1 MAWATDATDVID
13 ATGATVA
20 TVATCT
26 DATTTKVLDSFSQR
40 IHRVV
45 TLTFLKLI
53 GSPFR
58 FRPFDLIYAPPKAGI

>member
-1 MAWATDATDVID
+1 MLLVLL
-13 ATGATVA
+13 VLLLLLLLH
-20 TVATCT
+20 VQMLLQLR
-26 DATTTKVLDSFSQR
+26 VLDSFSQR